1 LGKQKGHRARGI
13 PVAPADGRRS
23 LRKGVDMVKLTGVNR
38 SKSLKRAVG
47 RRGTWDKAVGSRGAS
62 LKEAVA
68 PRSKIQ
74 KRVDAGRQE
83 ITSTLTSTTKMALI
97 SAGGTAL
104 YAVANGLKS
113 AAVEAGKKT
122 VQRRFGGNSSNSSD
136 GSSSGSGSSSSK
148 RTTRPARKKTSSKSN
163 ANKSSASRKKSTGR
177 KKSTA
182 RKSTASKKSTS
193 R

>member
-1 LGKQKGHRARGI
+1 
-13 PVAPADGRRS
+13 
-23 LRKGVDMVKLTGVNR
+23 MVKLTGVNR

-62 LKEAVA
+62 LREAVA

-113 AAVEAGKKT
+113 AAMEAGKKT
-122 VQRRFGGNSSNSSD
+122 VQSRFGRNSSNSSD
-136 GSSSGSGSSSSK
+136 GSSSSSSSSSK
-148 RTTRPARKKTSSKSN
+148 RSTRPARKKTSSKSN
-163 ANKSSASRKKSTGR
+163 ANKKSASRKKSTARKKSTGR

-182 RKSTASKKSTS
+182 RKSSAGRKSTS